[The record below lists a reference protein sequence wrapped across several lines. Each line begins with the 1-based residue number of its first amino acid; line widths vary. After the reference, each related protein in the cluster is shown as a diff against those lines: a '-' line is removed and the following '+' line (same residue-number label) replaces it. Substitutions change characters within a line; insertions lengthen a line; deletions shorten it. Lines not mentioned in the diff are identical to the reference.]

1 MVRGEIAERAHDH
14 HCGEGRKLTLTSLH
28 VQGHHKEFGHR
39 PTEHADGHFHHAG
52 GMLGRRARGLQD
64 GLQGGAAAFEHVK
77 VGLGLRQ
84 VRLPSLR
91 GQVFSLCRACSLFK
105 GSIWLVPA
113 RQSHQGHENTVYMCV
128 YLTQTTFNV
137 QQLNCAASKIK

>member
-1 MVRGEIAERAHDH
+1 MVRGEIAEHTHDH
-14 HCGEGRKLTLTSLH
+14 HCGKGGKLTLTSLY
-28 VQGHHKEFGHR
+28 VQGHHKKRGHW

-52 GMLGRRARGLQD
+52 GVLGWRAWRLQD

-91 GQVFSLCRACSLFK
+91 GQVFSLSGACSLF
-105 GSIWLVPA
+105 
-113 RQSHQGHENTVYMCV
+113 
-128 YLTQTTFNV
+128 
-137 QQLNCAASKIK
+137 